1 MRRLRREYELE
12 LTFELQLMRYRF
24 IVADRKV
31 RTGLIAS
38 AVVSVRTGPQSI
50 QVELNLSSL

>member
-1 MRRLRREYELE
+1 MQRLRREYELE
-12 LTFELQLMRYRF
+12 LTFELRLMRYRF

-38 AVVSVRTGPQSI
+38 AVVSVRAGAKRI
-50 QVELNLSSL
+50 GIELNLSN